1 MGIVNKIEE
10 TKKLEQRAVSLTQS
24 EIEFILFLFSES
36 MIPGRKLI
44 EAVSA
49 SEDTIRFIAL
59 QQFPLLG
66 LFLWLCVLL
75 YHNLH
80 LHALP
85 LQYQGH

>member
-36 MIPGRKLI
+36 MIPGRKLV

-49 SEDTIRFIAL
+49 IEKL
-59 QQFPLLG
+59 Q
-66 LFLWLCVLL
+66 VK
-75 YHNLH
+75 YKEMEESK
-80 LHALP
+80 
-85 LQYQGH
+85 

>member
-36 MIPGRKLI
+36 MIPGRKLV

-49 SEDTIRFIAL
+49 IEKL
-59 QQFPLLG
+59 QVKYKEMQESK
-66 LFLWLCVLL
+66 
-75 YHNLH
+75 
-80 LHALP
+80 
-85 LQYQGH
+85 